1 MAGQTDEINRK
12 NKFSKQYIQA
22 STLQCIAA
30 QKVTLK
36 RPIRQQRSQP
46 SQNPGEQISGKLHWW
61 QRWAFCWPKVTCLNQ
76 TFCLM
81 MFCSTWKNAMR
92 KLEWVTFW
100 CPQLSPPN
108 PPPLS
113 PPSRRA
119 PHPTSEK
126 VNESESKIRHFHR
139 LLTGWYC
146 FQKLPTYLHTYQPT
160 YHYLSLPLPSSEN
173 TLMEHLWPLR
183 HLIRVIRR
191 HDLTTYLIV
200 FSEGVFWTFDNWVVK
215 LLASPGDRISS
226 LFAFFDVFVIS
237 NYIYPPLVICICI
250 CICICHQQLYLLP
263 IGHLLTQ
270 DCERWVD
277 RTDKAF
283 TVLGQTDRK
292 FHFRRQN
299 WLLNALLYL

>member
-1 MAGQTDEINRK
+1 MAGQTDENNRK

-108 PPPLS
+108 PPPS
-113 PPSRRA
+113 P
-119 PHPTSEK
+119 
-126 VNESESKIRHFHR
+126 
-139 LLTGWYC
+139 
-146 FQKLPTYLHTYQPT
+146 
-160 YHYLSLPLPSSEN
+160 LPLPSLPPRAASYFRESEWERKQN
-173 TLMEHLWPLR
+173 STFSPSLDWLGLFSKKKKLGKWARKQDLPRSCEKVGKGR
-183 HLIRVIRR
+183 ERFLI
-191 HDLTTYLIV
+191 
-200 FSEGVFWTFDNWVVK
+200 TFT
-215 LLASPGDRISS
+215 
-226 LFAFFDVFVIS
+226 
-237 NYIYPPLVICICI
+237 
-250 CICICHQQLYLLP
+250 LLP
-263 IGHLLTQ
+263 ANHIQHWSRWGKKSQRLGENVNQMFCFL
-270 DCERWVD
+270 DAIVSLAPVCRWV
-277 RTDKAF
+277 THSNSH
-283 TVLGQTDRK
+283 TS
-292 FHFRRQN
+292 
-299 WLLNALLYL
+299 

>member
-1 MAGQTDEINRK
+1 MAGQTDENNRK

-108 PPPLS
+108 PPPPS
-113 PPSRRA
+113 PLPPAARR
-119 PHPTSEK
+119 
-126 VNESESKIRHFHR
+126 I
-139 LLTGWYC
+139 LLPRKWMRAKAKFDIFTVSWLAGIVFKNC
-146 FQKLPTYLHTYQPT
+146 QPT
-160 YHYLSLPLPSSEN
+160 YHYLSAFLPSSEN

-250 CICICHQQLYLLP
+250 CICICHRQLYLLP

-277 RTDKAF
+277 KTDKAF

-299 WLLNALLYL
+299 WLLNALFNL